1 MFRSYIKVAWRNIRK
16 NPFHS
21 FINIFGLSIGIV
33 FTLLIGAYVWKEL
46 QVNSGL
52 KNANH
57 QYIIQSK
64 WKDPNMGYEIATLA
78 PLAKTLKNEYPSLVA
93 NYYRF
98 DGVTSNVSKGDK
110 AFREGLQ
117 IGDTTLLDMYGFSL
131 LYGDSQSAL
140 KEPFSTIIS
149 EDRAMKY
156 FGRTDVVGESLT
168 IENFSGARHD
178 FMITGVMKN
187 PSENSVTSFNSNNE
201 NRIYLPLSAS
211 DFFGR
216 PMESWANSTIVE
228 YLQLQPGITE
238 KDLQKAMQD
247 VIRRNA
253 SPLIAANLSP
263 YAVPLKEYYLKKDN
277 GLVLKMLYTVSF
289 IAFFIL
295 IMAIVNFVNISIAK
309 SSGRIREVGVRKS
322 LGGMKKQLMF
332 QFLTES
338 VLLVGFATAFALLAY
353 SFVNPFVANV
363 LGKEIPKL
371 SSFPI
376 WFCVIPVIMAFVI
389 GLLAGLYPALV
400 LSALKAVDSLKG
412 KLKTV
417 KENIVFRKSLV
428 GFQFFTASLVFIG
441 AIIITRQVS
450 FFFSKSLGYDK
461 EYIVSAQL
469 PRDWTKKGVQHMLT
483 IRNEFASM
491 PEVKSVS
498 LSWQMMNGWDVGKL
512 PVFTKGKDST
522 QAIATQ
528 SMVADEN
535 YAETYAIPMKAGRF
549 FSNESDSLTIV
560 LNETAAK
567 ALGWPDAEEAIGKQV
582 TVPGNSVL
590 TVIGVTKDFHFG
602 SMQEKIQ
609 PITFLHVDL
618 YNVYRYFSFKLKPG
632 SVAASL
638 QALQKKWS
646 ALLSG
651 TPFDY
656 TFMDD
661 ALAKL
666 YQSEIQLKKAAQT
679 ATVLALI
686 IVMLGMIGLI
696 SLSVQKRT
704 KEIGIRK
711 VLGASP
717 RSIISLFLK
726 EFLPVLLIG
735 GAISVP
741 AAWYV
746 MRGWLNDYA
755 YRIPLNLQPFL
766 FSILILGLITTF
778 VISIQIAKASAEN
791 PVKNLRTE

>member
-469 PRDWTKKGVQHMLT
+469 PRDWTKKGVQHMQT

-755 YRIPLNLQPFL
+755 YRIPLTLQPFL

>member
-469 PRDWTKKGVQHMLT
+469 PRDWTKKGVQHMQT

-618 YNVYRYFSFKLKPG
+618 YNVYCYFSFKLKPG

>member
-1 MFRSYIKVAWRNIRK
+1 MFRSYIKIAWRNIRK

-21 FINIFGLSIGIV
+21 FINVFGLSIGIV
-33 FTLLIGAYVWKEL
+33 FTLLIGAYIWREL
-46 QVNSGL
+46 QVNTNL
-52 KNANH
+52 KNANQ

-78 PLAKTLKNEYPSLVA
+78 PLAKTLKDEYPSLVA

-110 AFREGLQ
+110 TFREGLQ
-117 IGDTTLLDMYGFSL
+117 IGDSTLLDMYGFGL
-131 LYGDSQSAL
+131 LYGDSKSAL
-140 KEPFSTIIS
+140 KEPFSIVIS
-149 EDRAMKY
+149 EDRAIKY
-156 FGRTDVVGESLT
+156 FGRTDVVGERLT
-168 IENFSGARHD
+168 IEIFSGAKHD
-178 FMITGVMKN
+178 FMITGVMKS

-211 DFFGR
+211 NFFGR
-216 PMESWANSTIVE
+216 PMESWDNATIVE
-228 YLQLQPGITE
+228 YVQLQPGITE
-238 KDLQKAMQD
+238 KDLQKPMQEA
-247 VIRRNA
+247 IRRNA
-253 SPLIAANLSP
+253 SPLVAANLAP
-263 YAVPLKEYYLKKDN
+263 YVVPLKEYYLKKEN

-309 SSGRIREVGVRKS
+309 SSGRSREVGVRKT
-322 LGGMKKQLMF
+322 LGGMKSQLML

-338 VLLVGFATAFALLAY
+338 VLLVAFAMAFALLAY
-353 SFVNPFVANV
+353 AFVNPFVANV

-371 SSFPI
+371 SSFPVS
-376 WFCVIPVIMAFVI
+376 FCVIPVIMVLVI

-412 KLKTV
+412 KLKTA

-441 AIIITRQVS
+441 AVIITKQVS

-469 PRDWTKKGVQHMLT
+469 PRDWTEAGVQRMQT

-491 PEVKSVS
+491 PEVKNVS
-498 LSWQMMNGWDVGKL
+498 LSWQMMNGWDIGKL
-512 PVFTKGKDST
+512 PVFSKGKDAG

-535 YAETYAIPMKAGRF
+535 YAATYAIPMQAGRF
-549 FSNESDSLTIV
+549 FANESDSLKIV

-567 ALGWPDAEEAIGKQV
+567 ALGWPNAEEAIGKQV
-582 TVPGNSVL
+582 VVPGNNAL

-632 SVAASL
+632 SIAASL

-646 ALLSG
+646 ALLGG
-651 TPFDY
+651 TPFNY

-686 IVMLGMIGLI
+686 IVILGIVGLI

-717 RSIISLFLK
+717 SSIISLFLK

-735 GAISVP
+735 GVISIP

-755 YRIPLNLQPFL
+755 YRIPLTLQPFL
-766 FSILILGLITTF
+766 FSIIILGLITTF
-778 VISIQIAKASAEN
+778 VISIQITKASAEN
-791 PVKNLRTE
+791 PVRNLRTE